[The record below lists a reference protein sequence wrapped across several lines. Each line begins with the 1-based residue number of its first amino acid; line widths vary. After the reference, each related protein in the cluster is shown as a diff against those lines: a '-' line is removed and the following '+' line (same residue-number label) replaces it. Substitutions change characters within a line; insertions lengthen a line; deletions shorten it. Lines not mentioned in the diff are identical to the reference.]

1 MIRSRFLGCSGV
13 VFAAV
18 LTGGPARGA
27 SPASDN
33 ASNGPYIDGWQ
44 TGDNGGFGFAP
55 WALAANGG
63 FVGIGSSTANG
74 DAAAPAGDIDSAG
87 GRAWA
92 MGSKS
97 GMETGPL
104 GQPRAVR
111 PFIGSLSVGQQVSF
125 DLDGYAYV
133 ANSDELRVSLANA
146 TGARWYMA
154 IFAGGI
160 MVSDGPSS
168 AGQRVSTTPTTE
180 GMHVDFLLTGP
191 DTFTAS
197 VRVLDG
203 REPVVV
209 SGALSGAAGSAVDR
223 IAFDVAPSFGPVD
236 AFYLNNL
243 AVTPEPGLGMLCVF
257 GAGVLA
263 RRRRRG

>member
-1 MIRSRFLGCSGV
+1 MIRLQFSGCWGV

-18 LTGGPARGA
+18 LAGGQSRAA
-27 SPASDN
+27 SHASDN
-33 ASNGPYIDGWQ
+33 ASNGPYVDGWQ
-44 TGDNGGFGFAP
+44 MGDNGGFGFAP

-74 DAAAPAGDIDSAG
+74 DTAAPAGDIDSAG

-97 GMETGPL
+97 GAEPGPL
-104 GQPRAVR
+104 GQPRAIR
-111 PFIGSLSVGQQVSF
+111 PFVGALSVGQHVSF

-133 ANSDELRVSLANA
+133 ANSDELRVNLENA
-146 TGARWYMA
+146 AGARWFMA

-160 MVSDGPSS
+160 VVSDGPSS
-168 AGQRVSTTPTTE
+168 PGRRVSTTPTVE

-203 REPVVV
+203 RDAVVV
-209 SGALSGAAGSAVDR
+209 EGSLFGAAGSGVDQ
-223 IAFDVAPSFGPVD
+223 IAFDVGPSFGPVD

-243 AVTPEPGLGMLCVF
+243 AVTPEPGSGVACLF
-257 GAGVLA
+257 GAGLLA
-263 RRRRRG
+263 CRRRRA